1 MDASFII
8 QDNKIISWIRQRRRT
23 EMSGAFF
30 VSETGRLPQRGRN
43 SSKEETVMKKRI
55 LSAVLAAATALTM
68 MACGS
73 SADTSSTASSTAD
86 STGAAATE
94 ETAASGDTIK
104 LGTIAPKTGSL
115 ASFGIA
121 ATNGANLAVKEINEA
136 GGINGAQIEVTNT
149 DDQSDPTECLNAFN
163 SLVSDGVG
171 LVVGSVTSGCT
182 SAVTGA
188 ANEEQVVMITPSATA
203 DSITTEDDYIFRA
216 CYADSFQG
224 AIAAAYAKQSGYT
237 SVGVVYCAADT
248 YSKGLYDSFSAA
260 CEKYGVSVDAVESTA
275 SMDVQDYTNQF
286 ASMVKAGVDLV
297 YCPYYYDVIGPYLV
311 TQARAAGY
319 DGIIMGADGYD
330 GAADY
335 TVEGADLTAFND
347 VYWTNHFDPA
357 DDSEV
362 VQNFVKAYEDA
373 YGETPISFAAL
384 AYDCVY
390 MYKDA
395 IERAGSADPAAVRDA
410 LADTAVT
417 YNCVTGTFSLDES
430 GTPQKGASIIAFTSD
445 GSSVTTKL
453 VDVVSSLP
461 EE

>member
-1 MDASFII
+1 
-8 QDNKIISWIRQRRRT
+8 
-23 EMSGAFF
+23 
-30 VSETGRLPQRGRN
+30 
-43 SSKEETVMKKRI
+43 MKKRI
-55 LSAVLAAATALTM
+55 LSALLAGVTALSM
-68 MACGS
+68 AACGS
-73 SADTSSTASSTAD
+73 TSSSSSATSEASEETTTTASESTASS
-86 STGAAATE
+86 
-94 ETAASGDTIK
+94 GDTVKI
-104 LGTIAPKTGSL
+104 GTIAPKTGSL

-121 ATNGANLAVKEINEA
+121 ATNGANLAVKEINAA
-136 GGINGAQIEVTNT
+136 GGIDGKQIEVINT

-163 SLVSDGVG
+163 SLVSEGVG
-171 LVVGSVTSGCT
+171 LIVGSVTSGCT
-182 SAVTGA
+182 SAITGA
-188 ANEEQVVMITPSATA
+188 ANEEGIVMITPSATA
-203 DSITTEDDYIFRA
+203 DSITTADDYVFRA

-286 ASMVKAGVDLV
+286 ASMVKAGVEFV

-330 GAADY
+330 GSLDY
-335 TVEGADLTAFND
+335 TVDGADLNAFNK
-347 VYWTNHFDPA
+347 VYWTNHFDSA
-357 DDSEV
+357 DTSEV
-362 VQNFVKAYEDA
+362 VQNFVKSYEA
-373 YGETPISFAAL
+373 EYNETPICFAAL

-395 IERAGSADPAAVRDA
+395 IERAGSIEPAAVRDA
-410 LADTAVT
+410 LADTSAVYT
-417 YNCVTGTFSLDES
+417 CVTGTFSLDET
-430 GTPQKGASIIAFTSD
+430 GTPSKGASIISFVSD
-445 GSSVTTKL
+445 GKTVSSEL
-453 VDVVSSLP
+453 VDVVTSLP

>member
-1 MDASFII
+1 
-8 QDNKIISWIRQRRRT
+8 
-23 EMSGAFF
+23 
-30 VSETGRLPQRGRN
+30 
-43 SSKEETVMKKRI
+43 MKKRI
-55 LSAVLAAATALTM
+55 FSALLAGVTAVSLA
-68 MACGS
+68 ACGS
-73 SADTSSTASSTAD
+73 SAATSAD
-86 STGAAATE
+86 STAADS
-94 ETAASGDTIK
+94 AASGDAAEAAEAASGETIK
-104 LGTIAPKTGSL
+104 LGTIAPRTGSL

-136 GGINGAQIEVTNT
+136 GGINGQQIEVINT

-171 LVVGSVTSGCT
+171 LIVGSVTSGCT
-182 SAVTGA
+182 SAITGA
-188 ANEEQVVMITPSATA
+188 ANEEGVVMIAPSATA
-203 DSITTEDDYIFRA
+203 DSITTEDDYVFRA

-224 AIAAAYAKQSGYT
+224 AIAAAYAAQSGYT

-286 ASMVKAGVDLV
+286 ASMVNAGVELV

-330 GAADY
+330 GSLDY
-335 TVEGADLTAFND
+335 TVDGADLTAFNN
-347 VYWTNHFDPA
+347 VYWTNHFDAA
-357 DDSEV
+357 DESEV
-362 VQNFVKAYEDA
+362 VQNFVTAYEDE
-373 YGETPISFAAL
+373 YDETPICFAAL

-395 IERAGSADPAAVRDA
+395 IERAGSTDPAAVREA
-410 LADTAVT
+410 LADTSVT
-417 YNCVTGTFSLDES
+417 YTCVTGTFSLDET
-430 GTPQKGASIIAFTSD
+430 GTPSKGASIIAFVSD
-445 GSSVTTKL
+445 GTTVSSEL

-461 EE
+461 EAE

>member
-1 MDASFII
+1 
-8 QDNKIISWIRQRRRT
+8 
-23 EMSGAFF
+23 
-30 VSETGRLPQRGRN
+30 
-43 SSKEETVMKKRI
+43 MKKKI
-55 LSAVLAAATALTM
+55 LSVVLAGITALSM
-68 MACGS
+68 VACGS
-73 SADTSSTASSTAD
+73 TGASTSATAESSDAAESTASEST
-86 STGAAATE
+86 T
-94 ETAASGDTIK
+94 ASGDTIK
-104 LGTIAPKTGSL
+104 IGTIAPKTGSL

-136 GGINGAQIEVTNT
+136 GGIDGMQIEVINT

-171 LVVGSVTSGCT
+171 LIVGSVTSGCT
-182 SAVTGA
+182 SAITGA
-188 ANEEQVVMITPSATA
+188 ANEEGVVMITPSATA

-224 AIAAAYAKQSGYT
+224 AIAAAYAAQSGYT

-286 ASMVKAGVDLV
+286 ASMVKAGVELV

-330 GAADY
+330 GSLDY
-335 TVEGADLTAFND
+335 TVDGADLSAFNN
-347 VYWTNHFDPA
+347 VYWTNHFDAA
-357 DDSEV
+357 DTSEV
-362 VQNFVKAYEDA
+362 VQNFVKAYEEE
-373 YGETPISFAAL
+373 YSETPICFAAL

-390 MYKDA
+390 MYKNA
-395 IERAGSADPAAVRDA
+395 IERAGSIEPSAVRDA
-410 LADTAVT
+410 LADTSAVYT
-417 YNCVTGTFSLDES
+417 CVTGTFSLDES
-430 GTPQKGASIIAFTSD
+430 GTPSKGASIISFVSD
-445 GSSVTTKL
+445 GTTVTSEL
-453 VDVVSSLP
+453 VDTVTSLP
-461 EE
+461 DAE

>member
-1 MDASFII
+1 
-8 QDNKIISWIRQRRRT
+8 
-23 EMSGAFF
+23 
-30 VSETGRLPQRGRN
+30 
-43 SSKEETVMKKRI
+43 MKKRI
-55 LSAVLAAATALTM
+55 FSALLAGVTAVSLA
-68 MACGS
+68 ACGS
-73 SADTSSTASSTAD
+73 SAATSAD
-86 STGAAATE
+86 STAADS
-94 ETAASGDTIK
+94 AASGDAVETAEAASGETIK
-104 LGTIAPKTGSL
+104 LGTIAPRTGSL

-136 GGINGAQIEVTNT
+136 GGINGQQIEVINT

-171 LVVGSVTSGCT
+171 LIVGSVTSGCT
-182 SAVTGA
+182 SAITGA
-188 ANEEQVVMITPSATA
+188 ANEEGVVMIAPSATA
-203 DSITTEDDYIFRA
+203 DSITTEDDYVFRA

-224 AIAAAYAKQSGYT
+224 AIAAAYAAQSGYT

-286 ASMVKAGVDLV
+286 ASMVNAGVELV

-330 GAADY
+330 GSLDY
-335 TVEGADLTAFND
+335 TVDGADLTAFNN
-347 VYWTNHFDPA
+347 VYWTNHFDAA
-357 DDSEV
+357 DESEV
-362 VQNFVKAYEDA
+362 VQNFVTAYEDE
-373 YGETPISFAAL
+373 YDETPICFAAL

-395 IERAGSADPAAVRDA
+395 IERAGSTDPAAVREA
-410 LADTAVT
+410 LADTSVT
-417 YNCVTGTFSLDES
+417 YTCVTGTFSLDET
-430 GTPQKGASIIAFTSD
+430 GTPSKGASIIAFVSD
-445 GSSVTTKL
+445 GTTVSSEL

-461 EE
+461 EAE

>member
-1 MDASFII
+1 
-8 QDNKIISWIRQRRRT
+8 
-23 EMSGAFF
+23 
-30 VSETGRLPQRGRN
+30 
-43 SSKEETVMKKRI
+43 MKKRI
-55 LSAVLAAATALTM
+55 LSALLAGVTALSM
-68 MACGS
+68 AACGS
-73 SADTSSTASSTAD
+73 TTSSSSSASSETSEA
-86 STGAAATE
+86 SE
-94 ETAASGDTIK
+94 ETTTAESTASGDTIK
-104 LGTIAPKTGSL
+104 IGTIAPKTGSY
-115 ASFGIA
+115 ASFGSA
-121 ATNGANLAVKEINEA
+121 ATNGASLAVKEINEA
-136 GGINGAQIEVTNT
+136 GGIDGKQIELIST

-182 SAVTGA
+182 SAITGA
-188 ANEEQVVMITPSATA
+188 ANEEGIVMITPSATA
-203 DSITTEDDYIFRA
+203 DSITTADDYVFRA

-286 ASMVKAGVDLV
+286 ASMVKAGVELV

-330 GAADY
+330 GSLDY
-335 TVEGADLTAFND
+335 TVDGADLTAFNK
-347 VYWTNHFDPA
+347 VYWTNHFDSS
-357 DDSEV
+357 DTSEV
-362 VQNFVKAYEDA
+362 VQNFVKAYEA
-373 YGETPISFAAL
+373 EYNETPICFAAL

-395 IERAGSADPAAVRDA
+395 IERVGSADPSAVRDA
-410 LADTAVT
+410 LADTSAEYT
-417 YNCVTGTFSLDES
+417 CVTGTFSLDET
-430 GTPQKGASIIAFTSD
+430 GTPSKGASIISFVSD
-445 GSSVTTKL
+445 GTTVSSEL
-453 VDVVSSLP
+453 LDVVTSLP

>member
-1 MDASFII
+1 
-8 QDNKIISWIRQRRRT
+8 
-23 EMSGAFF
+23 
-30 VSETGRLPQRGRN
+30 
-43 SSKEETVMKKRI
+43 MKKRI
-55 LSAVLAAATALTM
+55 LSALLAGVTALSM
-68 MACGS
+68 AACGS
-73 SADTSSTASSTAD
+73 TSSSSSATSEASEETTTASESTASS
-86 STGAAATE
+86 
-94 ETAASGDTIK
+94 GDTVKI
-104 LGTIAPKTGSL
+104 GTIAPKTGSL

-121 ATNGANLAVKEINEA
+121 ATNGANLAVKEINAA
-136 GGINGAQIEVTNT
+136 GGIDGKQIEVINT

-163 SLVSDGVG
+163 SLVSEGVG
-171 LVVGSVTSGCT
+171 LIVGSVTSGCT
-182 SAVTGA
+182 SAITGA
-188 ANEEQVVMITPSATA
+188 ANEEGIVMITPSATA
-203 DSITTEDDYIFRA
+203 DSITTADDYVFRA

-286 ASMVKAGVDLV
+286 ASMVKAGVEFV

-330 GAADY
+330 GSLDY
-335 TVEGADLTAFND
+335 TVDGADLNAFNK
-347 VYWTNHFDPA
+347 VYWTNHFDSA
-357 DDSEV
+357 DTSEV
-362 VQNFVKAYEDA
+362 VQNFVKSYEA
-373 YGETPISFAAL
+373 EYNETPICFAAL

-395 IERAGSADPAAVRDA
+395 IERAGSIEPSAVRDA
-410 LADTAVT
+410 LADTSAVYT
-417 YNCVTGTFSLDES
+417 CVTGTFSLDET
-430 GTPQKGASIIAFTSD
+430 GTPSKGASIISFVSD
-445 GSSVTTKL
+445 GTTVSSEL
-453 VDVVSSLP
+453 VDVVTSLP